1 MYSNIITKVEEIK
14 AAGTI
19 ENINPFFVLLF
30 SEDGEATTIIANSIP
45 TYQGSKELVP
55 VPLATMTWNPI
66 ALNKIEVTADML
78 SSYRIFIGFIK

>member
-1 MYSNIITKVEEIK
+1 MYENIITKVEEIK

-55 VPLATMTWNPI
+55 VPLATMAWNPI

>member
-1 MYSNIITKVEEIK
+1 MYSNIITKVDEIT
-14 AAGTI
+14 AAATI

-30 SEDGEATTIIANSIP
+30 SEDGEATTIIANTIP

-55 VPLATMTWNPI
+55 VPLATMAWNPI

>member
-1 MYSNIITKVEEIK
+1 MYENIITKVEEIK

-45 TYQGSKELVP
+45 TYQSSKELVP
-55 VPLATMTWNPI
+55 VPLATMVWNPI